1 MNLSEETLK
10 GLQDVNYSEPTDL
23 QQAVIPP
30 ALEGKNLKI
39 RAKAGMGKHGTFMI
53 PALETLLKNKG
64 ESGTQVL
71 ILTPSVERAEKID
84 EMLWAMGYHAGLESA
99 PIVMQGD
106 KATQVEAVK
115 SGTPVIVA
123 NPGQLQKLA
132 KEEKIRF
139 DQVKLAVIDELDQVH
154 KIGILPII
162 EEMMELVPAN
172 CQRFTISSYYNKTLH
187 EFAEKLMGDDVPY
200 IDGTNLGGSQD
211 QKPQRDRKEDSTKDK
226 TKQPEQ
232 KQDSSEGSKEQAKK
246 ETAES
251 DVTKPEEIPK
261 RMPQPLSK
269 DLRQEYIYVPP
280 RMKISTLMAHLDET
294 PDERVL
300 IFFASKRGTNRIFKS
315 LRRKNKMVRSLH
327 QSLPDEVYAERIE
340 GFKSGKYQFLLVADF
355 SASQLD
361 VANVNQVIN
370 YDVPNDVDEYR
381 HRANLVRD
389 GKATRIISLVSK
401 QDRSDID
408 TIESELGV
416 APKEIPLPK
425 EAQKKLEERKKNGG
439 KKKRKRGKRGRGK
452 RKSSRDDR
460 SGRKKREKKEKKT
473 NKWGLPEPSYD
484 KLSGGKEKKKKEE
497 SKGFFGKLKD
507 LFS

>member
-1 MNLSEETLK
+1 VNTLTFEELNLSEETLK
-10 GLQDVNYSEPTDL
+10 GLKDVNYSEPTEL
-23 QQAVIPP
+23 QQAVIPA

-53 PALETLLKNKG
+53 PALETLLKYKN
-64 ESGTQVL
+64 ESGTKVL
-71 ILTPSVERAEKID
+71 ILTPSVERAQKID
-84 EMLWAMGYHAGLESA
+84 EMLWAMGYHVGLESA

-106 KATQVEAVK
+106 KDVQREAID
-115 SGTPVIVA
+115 SGTSVLVA
-123 NPGQLQKLA
+123 NPGQLQQLV
-132 KEEKIRF
+132 KEDKF
-139 DQVKLAVIDELDQVH
+139 TLDQVKLAIVDELDQVH

-172 CQRFTISSYYNKTLH
+172 CQRFTVSSYYNKTLH

-200 IDGTNLGGSQD
+200 IDGTNLDGSNDRQQQKSDD
-211 QKPQRDRKEDSTKDK
+211 QSDN
-226 TKQPEQ
+226 Q
-232 KQDSSEGSKEQAKK
+232 KQKQQEKQKQEQSDSNSDSEVS
-246 ETAES
+246 
-251 DVTKPEEIPK
+251 KPEEMPK
-261 RMPQPLSK
+261 TMPQPISS

-327 QSLPDEVYAERIE
+327 ESLPDEVYQERIE

-355 SASQLD
+355 SAGQLD
-361 VANVNQVIN
+361 VENVNQVIN

-381 HRANLVRD
+381 YRANLVRD

-408 TIESELGV
+408 TIEEELGV

-425 EAQKKLEERKKNGG
+425 AAQEKLKERKSNG
-439 KKKRKRGKRGRGK
+439 KSDKKRSRRGKGKSRGKRGRSK
-452 RKSSRDDR
+452 RKERPQ
-460 SGRKKREKKEKKT
+460 KEKKT

-484 KLSGGKEKKKKEE
+484 KLSGGKDKEKKEE